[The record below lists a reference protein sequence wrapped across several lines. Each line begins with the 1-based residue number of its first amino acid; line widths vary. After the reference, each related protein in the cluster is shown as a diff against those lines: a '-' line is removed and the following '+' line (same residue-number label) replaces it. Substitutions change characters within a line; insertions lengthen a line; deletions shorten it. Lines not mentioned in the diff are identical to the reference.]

1 MKAVGDRYA
10 IWFLARMNSQ
20 SSIRQAHFLD
30 STRKLVEP
38 ISDNVVVE
46 MEIEDD
52 AIDALDFARTPI
64 RSACSS
70 MTQSWRYDG
79 TLHGS
84 QCDDCAVSLR
94 WSVARGYITPM
105 LMTRSAS

>member
-1 MKAVGDRYA
+1 MDSR
-10 IWFLARMNSQ
+10 

-52 AIDALDFARTPI
+52 AIDALDFVRTPV

-70 MTQSWRYDG
+70 RTQSWRYDG
-79 TLHGS
+79 TLHGVNAMIARYRN
-84 QCDDCAVSLR
+84 DGLWLTATLR
-94 WSVARGYITPM
+94 
-105 LMTRSAS
+105 LC